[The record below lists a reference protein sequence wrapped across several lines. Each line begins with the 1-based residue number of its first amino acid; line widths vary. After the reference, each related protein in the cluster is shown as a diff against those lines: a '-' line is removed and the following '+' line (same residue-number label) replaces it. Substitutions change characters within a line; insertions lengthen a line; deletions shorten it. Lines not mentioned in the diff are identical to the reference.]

1 MKQILLV
8 SLVVM
13 LLSGCSKDSSGPAF
27 TDTSKPVITII
38 APAKSS
44 YYEVGDPLCFIGD
57 VFDGSTIKQVK
68 LVLYNI
74 QDPAK
79 PILSYNF
86 PGTGR
91 SMYIEQKAF
100 IPATLSGTCI
110 LHFEAT
116 DYYDNKAVT
125 TMEFSAN

>member
-1 MKQILLV
+1 MKQIVLV

-13 LLSGCSKDSSGPAF
+13 LLSGCSKDSPDPVPA
-27 TDTSKPVITII
+27 DNSKPVITII

-44 YYEVGDPLCFIGD
+44 NYRAGDPLCFIGD
-57 VFDGSTIKQVK
+57 VIDGSSIKQVS
-68 LVLYNI
+68 LAIYNS

-79 PILSYNF
+79 PVLSYHF

-91 SMYIEQKAF
+91 SMYIEQKAI
-100 IPATLSGTCI
+100 IPASLNGTCV
-110 LHFEAT
+110 LRFEAT
-116 DYYDNKAVT
+116 DYYDNRAVN